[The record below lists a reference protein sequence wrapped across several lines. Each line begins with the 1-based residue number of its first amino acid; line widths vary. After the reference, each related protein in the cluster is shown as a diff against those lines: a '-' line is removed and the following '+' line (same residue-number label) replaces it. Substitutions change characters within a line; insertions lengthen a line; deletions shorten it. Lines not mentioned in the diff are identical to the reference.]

1 MILSPAYMAA
11 IASSQTMGHELVGI
25 ATAFA
30 PSNTTLVCA
39 LTLLTGGSANAPS
52 AGDKVLVIAASGS
65 QGDRNL
71 NATGN
76 ASYTDYTEI
85 HDVFGDDSADTNLWL
100 GIKTMGT
107 TPDTSVTVNGLTV
120 NSDHGAAIIA
130 LVFRRISSTLITA
143 TATGANSFHAN
154 PPSVTP
160 TVPGSWVLA
169 IGAGM
174 SANANTVEPTI
185 SGFTKLAYVRS
196 PGDGGVPSGTLK
208 LLVAYSVWS
217 GSGAVD
223 PPAFTDAD
231 ANTSSDSWAAI
242 SAAVAPE

>member
-1 MILSPAYMAA
+1 MILSPTHIAA
-11 IASSQTMGHELVGI
+11 IASSQVTGHELVGV
-25 ATAFA
+25 ATALA
-30 PSNTTLVCA
+30 PSNTTLACS
-39 LTLLTGGSANAPS
+39 LTSLTGGSGNAPA

-71 NATGN
+71 NATGD

-85 HDVFGDDSADTNLWL
+85 RDVFGDDSADTNLWL
-100 GIKTMGT
+100 GIKTMGVT
-107 TPDTSVTVNGLTV
+107 LDTSVTVNGLTV
-120 NSDHGAAIIA
+120 NSDHGASIVA
-130 LVFRRISSTLITA
+130 LVFRRISSTLITQP
-143 TATGANSFHAN
+143 ATGANSFHAD

-174 SANANTVEPTI
+174 ADNSSAVEPTI

-208 LLVAYSVWS
+208 LLVAYAEWS

-231 ANTSSDSWAAI
+231 SDGTNNSWAAI
-242 SAAVAPE
+242 TAAIAPE